1 MTELLICTSISDGID
16 RLTILN
22 IKKKKIQ
29 NKKKL
34 NEIDK
39 ERNLLLEKLN
49 PYLKGVINY
58 YYKILEKINKHIWEI
73 LDKAKYENITEND
86 ELKYYREQEDYNE
99 RRFRVK
105 RMIDNNISSSI
116 KEQKSYK
123 NKKCAVLTHLG
134 LGDHIYHGGMIRYLA
149 TIYDEIVLVC
159 FESNYENLKL
169 LFFDI
174 LNIITFYKVPHYSN
188 RNHYMI
194 ISKFKHEM
202 NQNKNIVTFF
212 TGSYRVD
219 KEDQIYDYPFSWY
232 DAVNIDTSIFWD
244 YNYIPNTEISNQVYE
259 IVKDIKYVFMHNT
272 CSGGQVFTT
281 TEMEKKFNIN
291 RNNILFINPCV
302 NIYPKEHKFFNI
314 AKKFLVYKLCDYVKV
329 IKNADYILVADSSF
343 FGMCHHLENI
353 KTDNVYYFNR
363 GFDYEHLYSDK
374 YKSNNY
380 KLKRFKKLNINNE
393 ERHPGSYNSH
403 TIGGDEN
410 LRKMIKMDINK
421 DK

>member
-1 MTELLICTSISDGID
+1 MELLINTSISDGID

-22 IKKKKIQ
+22 IKKNKIKDEKKISEV
-29 NKKKL
+29 N
-34 NEIDK
+34 K

-49 PYLKGVINY
+49 PYMKGVIIY

-73 LDKAKYENITEND
+73 LDKAKYENINEKD
-86 ELKYYREQEDYNE
+86 ELACYREQEDYNE

-116 KEQKSYK
+116 KEQKGYK

-149 TIYDEIVLVC
+149 TIYDEIQLVC
-159 FESNYENLKL
+159 LESNYENLKL

-174 LNIITFYKVPHYSN
+174 LNIITFYKVSHYSN
-188 RNHYMI
+188 RYHNSLIY
-194 ISKFKHEM
+194 KFKFEKLKD
-202 NQNKNIVTFF
+202 KNIDTFF

-244 YNYIPNTEISNQVYE
+244 YNYIPKTEINDKVYE
-259 IVKDIKYVFMHNT
+259 IVKDMKYVFIHNT

-281 TEMEKKFNIN
+281 TEMEKKFNID
-291 RNNILFINPCV
+291 RNKILFINPCV
-302 NIYPKEHKFFNI
+302 NIYPKNHKFYNI
-314 AKKFLVYKLCDYVKV
+314 AEKFLVYKLCDYIKV
-329 IKNADYILVADSSF
+329 IENAYYILVADSSF

-363 GFDYEHLYSDK
+363 GFNYEHLYSEK
-374 YKSNNY
+374 YKSNNV

-393 ERHPGSYNSH
+393 ERYPGSYNSH
-403 TIGGDEN
+403 TIGGDAT
-410 LRKMIKMDINK
+410 LRNMINIDIK
-421 DK
+421 